1 MTITI
6 PMPFLVTMSY
16 ALVFGAGA
24 LLGGWMVSRR
34 P

>member
-6 PMPFLVTMSY
+6 PMSFLVTMSY
-16 ALVFGAGA
+16 ALAFGVGTVFGMW
-24 LLGGWMVSRR
+24 LVSRH

>member
-6 PMPFLVTMSY
+6 PMYFLVTMSY
-16 ALVFGAGA
+16 ALSFGLGALFGA
-24 LLGGWMVSRR
+24 WMVSRR